1 MDEPK
6 ALDTGIPCGNPE
18 CPECAKRLAETEMAG
33 EMNFA
38 ILVALVPV
46 MVFTLINFTGLV

>member
-6 ALDTGIPCGNPE
+6 GMDTGIPCGNPE
-18 CPECAKRLAETEMAG
+18 CPECAKRQAEEGMAE

>member
-1 MDEPK
+1 MEGEK
-6 ALDTGIPCGNPE
+6 ALDTGIPCGVPD